1 MTKKKKKHVQ
11 NQAITPMLEQLDKQI
26 LKIHYKLTE
35 MNAKLS
41 QLEKQCNRIEQWIN
55 QIYKHLD
62 RIDRRTK
69 FLTNKYNETT
79 IDKIRR
85 ILRSLGA
92 KI

>member
-1 MTKKKKKHVQ
+1 MTKKKKKQ
-11 NQAITPMLEQLDKQI
+11 INQQPIIPVLEQLDKQI

-55 QIYKHLD
+55 QIYLHLD

-69 FLTNKYNETT
+69 FLTNKYNETP